1 MKLINFFG
9 EQKIRY
15 LLAGV
20 WNTIFGYTLGVF
32 AYLWLSDHIHII
44 FISILANIIA
54 ITMSFLSYKLF
65 VFKTSGEWL
74 IEYLKIYLVY
84 GGTALIGTF
93 LLWGFVDY
101 FKISIWISQGLV
113 LGLLFIISFILNK
126 NFTFKGS

>member
-9 EQKIRY
+9 EQKTRY

-20 WNTIFGYTLGVF
+20 WNTIFGYMLGVF
-32 AYLWLSDHIHII
+32 AYLWLGDHMHII
-44 FISILANIIA
+44 FISIIVNIIA

-93 LLWGFVDY
+93 LLWGFVD
-101 FKISIWISQGLV
+101 
-113 LGLLFIISFILNK
+113 
-126 NFTFKGS
+126 

>member
-1 MKLINFFG
+1 MKPINFFG
-9 EQKIRY
+9 KQKIRY
-15 LLAGV
+15 LLAGA

-32 AYLWLSDHIHII
+32 AYLSLGDHMHII
-44 FISILANIIA
+44 FISILVNIIA

-65 VFKTSGEWL
+65 VFKTPGKWFM
-74 IEYLKIYLVY
+74 EYLKIYLVY

-126 NFTFKGS
+126 NFTFKRS